1 MSRNKNDDKTVKQ
14 AMLPLGGSIAPPA
27 KNPPATELM
36 KIVAKRAPKKRMIEK
51 VFSGEEMREIED
63 VTKLMKK
70 VEQDNTTAREKY
82 RKIKR
87 LVKEMEY
94 GNNQKIIVFP
104 SLVNGDNWYKVVEF
118 SALYYVYRLAPRMGR
133 KAHIYKDSDKYSK
146 CLFSATFQNIEKF
159 VFDMDRLDDLKPEI
173 SDDGVYIFTLKKPL
187 TDDEMAALKLTE
199 ETRREKLHNVVRPIN
214 MNPKAYRAV
223 LMVMRQVAPR
233 ARKLEKQYYYT
244 TGEMMVKN
252 TQELLAVYF
261 DFANGLYSKDETGR
275 RLMVVV
281 DRLLA
286 GLTLLAENRVWAYDT
301 AAMIGESINEIRR
314 IVIKDFDLKVSK

>member
-1 MSRNKNDDKTVKQ
+1 MSKNKKNSETASQ

-27 KNPPATELM
+27 EKPPATELM
-36 KIVAKRAPKKRMIEK
+36 KTVARKAPKNKAIQK
-51 VFSGEEMREIED
+51 VFSEEEIKEINRINVLED
-63 VTKLMKK
+63 NAG
-70 VEQDNTTAREKY
+70 QDRTAAKEKY

-87 LVKEMEY
+87 LVKEMER
-94 GNNQKIIVFP
+94 GNNQKIIIFP
-104 SLVNGDNWYKVVEF
+104 SLVNGEGWYKVVEF

-173 SDDGVYIFTLKKPL
+173 AEDGVYIFTLKKPL
-187 TDDEMAALKLTE
+187 TDDEVTALKLTE
-199 ETRREKLHNVVRPIN
+199 ETRREKLHNIVRPIN
-214 MNPKAYRAV
+214 MSPKTYQAI
-223 LMVMRQVAPR
+223 LMVMRQVTPR
-233 ARKLEKQYYYT
+233 VRKLEKQYYYT

-252 TQELLAVYF
+252 IQELMAVYF
-261 DFANGLYSKDETGR
+261 DFANGLYTKDETGKK
-275 RLMVVV
+275 LMVIV

-301 AAMIGESINEIRR
+301 AAMIGENINEIRR
-314 IVIKDFDLKVSK
+314 LVIKEFDLKVSK

>member
-1 MSRNKNDDKTVKQ
+1 MSANKKKSETAKQ
-14 AMLPLGGSIAPPA
+14 AMLPLGGASPAPA
-27 KNPPATELM
+27 EKPPATELM
-36 KIVAKRAPKKRMIEK
+36 KIVAKRAPKKKSIEK
-51 VFSGEEMREIED
+51 VFSEDEIEEIN
-63 VTKLMKK
+63 KK
-70 VEQDNTTAREKY
+70 SASEEKEKQDRTAAKDKY

-87 LVKEMEY
+87 QVKEMEH

-104 SLVNGDNWYKVVEF
+104 SLVNGEGWYKVVEF

-173 SDDGVYIFTLKKPL
+173 TEDGVYIFTLKNPL
-187 TDDEMAALKLTE
+187 TDDELTALRLTE
-199 ETRREKLHNVVRPIN
+199 ETRREKLHNIVRPIN
-214 MNPKAYRAV
+214 MNPRTYQAI
-223 LMVMRQVAPR
+223 LMVMRQVTPR

-252 TQELLAVYF
+252 IQELMAVYF
-261 DFANGLYSKDETGR
+261 DFANGLYSRDETGKK
-275 RLMVVV
+275 LMIIV

-301 AAMIGESINEIRR
+301 AAMIGENINEIRKC
-314 IVIKDFDLKVSK
+314 VIKDFGLKVSK